1 MGTLSDVETKR
12 KTLYAGC
19 YNILSSYLDFNYSHT
34 TDSFDKATLLQY
46 TRELEKK
53 FLNDMKLLEIIV
65 PLRDLIRA
73 GNWTGKTAGFHYLG
87 YKSNDSIYFN
97 TLKFNT
103 KNPYAKLIL
112 DQMIDFAGL
121 SKGAEILTTS
131 EPKNKKKEE

>member
-12 KTLYAGC
+12 KILYADC

-73 GNWTGKTAGFHYLG
+73 GKTADFHYMG